1 MDINVTLTV
10 KGFPLFIEPSALKVS
25 GKLENYRH
33 ILARFASNIWWHLNL
48 CRPYGIKT
56 DISAYTRQID
66 RKGHAC
72 IRKVFTID
80 EGMPTFDSVVDYCV
94 DLFTMMLHLY
104 EPVQIELKEGA
115 GHLCESPWFLAI
127 ESFQH
132 YKRFWEGHFI
142 TDDAY
147 VELQAIKEGLKDN
160 VFFDKSFAETI
171 VSSMILD
178 KQYSMANLLKK

>member
-1 MDINVTLTV
+1 MDYNVTLTV
-10 KGFPLFIEPSALKVS
+10 KGFPLFVEPSALKVS

-56 DISAYTRQID
+56 DISAYTKQID
-66 RKGHAC
+66 RKGHAA
-72 IRKVFTID
+72 IRKVFSID
-80 EGMPTFDSVVDYCV
+80 EGMPTFERVVAYCV

-104 EPVQIELKEGA
+104 EPVDVEVEGG

-142 TDDAY
+142 TDVAY
-147 VELQAIKEGLKDN
+147 AEMQPIREALSEN
-160 VFFDKSFAETI
+160 VFYDTSFSETI
-171 VSSMILD
+171 VSAMILD
-178 KQYSMANLLKK
+178 KQFSNLIKK